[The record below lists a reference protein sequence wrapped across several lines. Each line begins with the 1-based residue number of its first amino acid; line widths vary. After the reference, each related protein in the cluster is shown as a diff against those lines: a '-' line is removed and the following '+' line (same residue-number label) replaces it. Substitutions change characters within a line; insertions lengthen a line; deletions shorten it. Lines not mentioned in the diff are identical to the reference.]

1 MSRVSYFKNV
11 SPSVGLDA
19 TQNQM
24 LVTLS
29 GQIATKADTSDVMA
43 GFAQKVS
50 TYVFDAALSTKADK
64 TELNFGLLALDEAK
78 AEKTALTSGLALK
91 LDLSVADTAL
101 TLLSNTK
108 ADKTAITARISNEAV
123 FYESVKNSIALHD
136 AAGVEL
142 NYVALGLVP
151 A

>member
-29 GQIATKADTSDVMA
+29 GQIAQKADTSDVIA

-64 TELNFGLLALDEAK
+64 TELNFGLLALEEAK
-78 AEKTALTSGLALK
+78 AEKTELASGLALK
-91 LDLSVADTAL
+91 IDFSVANAGM

-108 ADKTAITARISNEAV
+108 VEKTAFATRSVNEAV

-136 AAGVEL
+136 ANGVEL
-142 NYVALGLVP
+142 DYVALGLVP